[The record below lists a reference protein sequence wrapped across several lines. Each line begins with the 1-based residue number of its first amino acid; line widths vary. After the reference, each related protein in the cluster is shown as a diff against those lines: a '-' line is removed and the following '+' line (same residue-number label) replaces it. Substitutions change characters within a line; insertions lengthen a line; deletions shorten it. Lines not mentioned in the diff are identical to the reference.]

1 MQKFAELADRT
12 ESIISTLDED
22 VRIQWLSTK
31 VSCSVGVILLSVGT
45 IFSLVVG
52 TTTGAAMIFFFSM
65 SFFIMSFIVGMVTL
79 LCMPKKSTDMLLT
92 KLKRMRS

>member
-52 TTTGAAMIFFFSM
+52 TTTGAATIFFFSM
-65 SFFIMSFIVGMVTL
+65 LFFIMSFIVGTVTL
-79 LCMPKKSTDMLLT
+79 LCMPKKDTDGL
-92 KLKRMRS
+92 